1 MLVKFKSETGVVD
14 YLESIAVA
22 LLKGMGNSGK
32 VPGAMKSESVAE
44 ALSTLRAI
52 TSREEDVNSSEDNDE
67 DYVSLH
73 NRALPLIDLMQRAVE
88 NGEYVMWEFD
98 S

>member
-14 YLESIAVA
+14 YLESVAVA

-32 VPGAMKSESVAE
+32 VPGAMRSESVAE
-44 ALSTLRAI
+44 ALSALQAI
-52 TSREEDVNSSEDNDE
+52 TSREVDADTGDNDE
-67 DYVSLH
+67 DDYVSLH
-73 NRALPLIDLMQRAVE
+73 NRALPLIELMQRAVE

>member
-14 YLESIAVA
+14 YLEPIAVT
-22 LLKGMGNSGK
+22 LLKAMGNSGK
-32 VPGAMKSESVAE
+32 IPGAMRSEDVAE
-44 ALSTLRAI
+44 ALSCLRAV
-52 TSREEDVNSSEDNDE
+52 TSREEVAKNGDDEE

-73 NRALPLIDLMQRAVE
+73 NRALPAIELMQRAVD
-88 NGEYVMWEFD
+88 NGEFVMWEYD